1 VTSTIGDRAEDT
13 ARADAGLALVISDGT
28 ALSWRDVFD
37 EYAPAIASYARSR
50 GVRDVEDLVQDVFV
64 AAVRQQ
70 EDFVGD
76 RSGLRS
82 LLFTIA
88 YRRIADHHRRS
99 YRRPETLVPE
109 HTPRPDPGPTVEQ
122 VVDLDDSASRAMQA
136 FAVLSDRERRVIE
149 MRLIED
155 ASPASVARALGLTS
169 GNVRVIQSRALVKIR
184 AHLRSMGE
192 GGFAQPI
199 VTVAAMADFVR
210 YLGGKPPTDRLLG
223 PWVEALRSRL
233 FDATIEVTAPASGIG
248 ITPGEV
254 TTTTPATD
262 SAHSLLSAVTSSG
275 VARIGAWAS
284 VVALSAAPLVP
295 ALVPDAE
302 SSSSVNEANP
312 VIQAQEEAPPLAQQ
326 PSGNSSA
333 GETAAPTG
341 GITIETPTPA
351 DSVPV
356 ESPQPPSPAPDDDL
370 GQDPGLPVVEKSE
383 PPAVT
388 APGVVE
394 DVVEPRVTETVEVLV
409 EDVVGPVVDQ
419 AVGVVETTVEV
430 VDEVVDTV
438 LEPLEDEVVE
448 PLVDEVVEPLI
459 DEVAD
464 SVGGVVPGLGGLLGG
479 Q

>member
-13 ARADAGLALVISDGT
+13 GRADAGLALVISDGT
-28 ALSWRDVFD
+28 ALSWSEVFD
-37 EYAPAIASYARSR
+37 EHAPAIASYARSR

-82 LLFTIA
+82 LLFAIA

-122 VVDLDDSASRAMQA
+122 VVDLGDSASRAIQA

-149 MRLIED
+149 MRLIEE

-199 VTVAAMADFVR
+199 ITVAAMADFVR
-210 YLGGKPPTDRLLG
+210 YLRGKPPTDRLLG
-223 PWVEALRSRL
+223 PWVEELRSSP
-233 FDATIEVTAPASGIG
+233 FDATTEATSPASGIG
-248 ITPGEV
+248 ITPGAV
-254 TTTTPATD
+254 TATPPATD
-262 SAHSLLSAVTSSG
+262 SAYSLPSAVTSSG

-295 ALVPDAE
+295 ALVPGAE
-302 SSSSVNEANP
+302 SSSSVDQASP
-312 VIQAQEEAPPLAQQ
+312 VIQAEEAALTLPRQ
-326 PSGNSSA
+326 PSGNASA
-333 GETAAPTG
+333 GEAAAATG
-341 GITIETPTPA
+341 GIPIDTPA
-351 DSVPV
+351 QSVTI
-356 ESPQPPSPAPDDDL
+356 ESPQPPSPASDDDL
-370 GQDPGLPVVEKSE
+370 GEEPGLPVVEQSE
-383 PPAVT
+383 LPVVT
-388 APGVVE
+388 VPGLVE
-394 DVVEPRVTETVEVLV
+394 DVVEPPLTDTVEVLV
-409 EDVVGPVVDQ
+409 DDVVEPVVDQ
-419 AVGVVETTVEV
+419 VVVVVETTVEV
-430 VDEVVDTV
+430 VDEVVDT
-438 LEPLEDEVVE
+438 VVE

-459 DEVAD
+459 DEVTD
-464 SVGGVVPGLGGLLGG
+464 PIGGVVPGLGGLLGG
-479 Q
+479 H